1 LRNQQKKILNKKI
14 LKNKKNQKTKKPK
27 NPKQK
32 NIKNLNYQKIFKNFT
47 RPKFFFSLKKIFR
60 KKKLLLKNFTQTLNK
75 RFSEPF

>member
-32 NIKNLNYQKIFKNFT
+32 ISKNLNYQKISHDQNF
-47 RPKFFFSLKKIFR
+47 FR
-60 KKKLLLKNFTQTLNK
+60 
-75 RFSEPF
+75 